1 MAEKK
6 QEITIDEGAKVTLDI
21 KVLVGIIMG
30 IISIAG
36 IWFTLTARIAK
47 LELDLL
53 RTEDQVQLNT
63 EFRIKWPRGEMGS
76 LPDDIKQDLK
86 LEYLLQDVKL
96 LEKLV
101 KELEID
107 NASK

>member
-1 MAEKK
+1 MNDSNENFN
-6 QEITIDEGAKVTLDI
+6 ITEGAKVTLDI

-30 IISIAG
+30 IVSIAG
-36 IWFTLTARIAK
+36 IWFTLTTHISN
-47 LELDLL
+47 LELEML
-53 RTEDQVQLNT
+53 RLQDQVKLNT

-96 LEKLV
+96 LEELV

-107 NASK
+107 NAKK

>member
-1 MAEKK
+1 MSNSKENFN
-6 QEITIDEGAKVTLDI
+6 ITEGAKVTLDI
-21 KVLVGIIMG
+21 KVLVGIIMS
-30 IISIAG
+30 IVSIAG
-36 IWFTLTARIAK
+36 IWFTLTAHIAS
-47 LELDLL
+47 LELEML
-53 RTEDQVQLNT
+53 RLQDQVRLNT

-96 LEKLV
+96 LEELV

-107 NASK
+107 NAKK

>member
-1 MAEKK
+1 MNDSKENFN
-6 QEITIDEGAKVTLDI
+6 ITEGAKVTLDI

-30 IISIAG
+30 IVSIAG
-36 IWFTLTARIAK
+36 IWFTLTTHISN
-47 LELDLL
+47 LELEML
-53 RTEDQVQLNT
+53 RLQDQVKLNT

-96 LEKLV
+96 LEELV

-107 NASK
+107 NAKK